1 MIFPSIYKAM
11 KASITRKMQGRYDLN
26 GVALFKAFTILRTTN
41 RKADNLA
48 LFFKMTVGSQIIRL

>member
-1 MIFPSIYKAM
+1 M

-48 LFFKMTVGSQIIRL
+48 LFFKMTVGSQIIQL